1 MKVASA
7 LEGLRVS
14 VRLNGLI
21 LVQTYLDGGWKQDL
35 LQEYL

>member
-14 VRLNGLI
+14 VSERVDIGADLP
-21 LVQTYLDGGWKQDL
+21 GWGSGT
-35 LQEYL
+35 